1 MRLKPIPLTVL
12 VLFSLAIRGENC
24 FAQSTDTVEVEVA
37 SSQHDHPA
45 TSSIKPAEPSNK
57 AQLVN
62 QETKKSPSENLPNP
76 PHPDISQKAIKE
88 MAGKLL
94 ANAVKEKAIALM
106 EFTDG
111 SGKITRESQS
121 VFLNAEPVI
130 VEEGNRLGVSFIER
144 KDLKLILDEWALKSM
159 AHTDIIDPGAQ
170 VLLGADYIL
179 TGKVVVNDGQLLCS
193 MKLVDLLTG
202 KILTSVSGKAHAVKA
217 TKAGVSPSPANAR
230 KTATNE
236 SVSDDGKLSLWTI
249 KDTFKIGEKMAVF
262 FSVKEPLYVEIIDV
276 TPLGEINKLFP
287 NELQTDN
294 YCLPGKVYRIPP
306 DNDAFELLVTPPAG
320 IDRVK
325 GFASP
330 TKMNENF
337 AATTRGIQLTKKII
351 DTTPTRTNLSITLQ

>member
-1 MRLKPIPLTVL
+1 MQLRLIPLAML
-12 VLFSLAIRGENC
+12 VLFSFAIRGENC
-24 FAQSTDTVEVEVA
+24 SAQSIDTAKVELF
-37 SSQHDHPA
+37 STQHDQPAA
-45 TSSIKPAEPSNK
+45 TSKDPADPSNK
-57 AQLVN
+57 PQMVI
-62 QETKKSPSENLPNP
+62 QEREKTASENSPTP
-76 PHPDISQKAIKE
+76 PPPDISQKAIKE
-88 MAGKLL
+88 MTGKLL

-111 SGKITRESQS
+111 SGKITSESQR

-159 AHTDIIDPGAQ
+159 VQADVVDPGAQ

-179 TGKVVVNDGQLLCS
+179 TGKVIVSEGQLLCT
-193 MKLVDLLTG
+193 MKLVELLTG
-202 KILTSVSGKAHAVKA
+202 KILTSVSGKAHTVKA
-217 TKAGVSPSPANAR
+217 TKAGSAPTPAKPP
-230 KTATNE
+230 KTANNK
-236 SVSDDGKLSLWTI
+236 SVSEDGKLSLWTL
-249 KDTFKIGEKMAVF
+249 KNTFKIGEKMEIY

-306 DNDAFELLVTPPAG
+306 GNGAFELLVTPPAG

-325 GFASP
+325 AFASP
-330 TKMNENF
+330 TKMTENF

-351 DTTPTRTNLSITLQ
+351 ETTPTRTNLSITLQ